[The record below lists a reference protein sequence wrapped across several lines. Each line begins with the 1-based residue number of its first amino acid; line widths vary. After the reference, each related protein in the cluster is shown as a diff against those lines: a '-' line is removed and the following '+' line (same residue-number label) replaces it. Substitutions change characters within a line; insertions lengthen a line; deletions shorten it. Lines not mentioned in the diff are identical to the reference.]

1 MAGSITVSS
10 ITLDSDNNFSIK
22 SNTGATL
29 FFANTTGID
38 VANSFASS
46 SITSDKILT
55 VANTKI
61 SGNIIS
67 SQITSVANT
76 QITGNIISSQISP
89 SVTLYGNP
97 TVTSGNL
104 TVGGS
109 TSLGTASASGNTTM
123 YQAPGSSFLIMNVN
137 GTLAGARRNWAIS
150 PEYDAAGG
158 LSFSVGA
165 SEGAAPS
172 TPRLII
178 KQQGALV
185 LSNGSTSVDG
195 TGITFP
201 ATQNAS
207 SDANT
212 LDDYEEGTWTPSVGG
227 NATYSSQNG
236 RYTKIGNIVYISMDM
251 TVATLGT
258 GSATTISGVPFA
270 PASGGG
276 VNSGTLGYGTGLG
289 TSVVFISFRLDPGG
303 SSSIFNAIFASATT
317 SMASSQNVYTNNT
330 NVNFSLTYRAA

>member
-1 MAGSITVSS
+1 LTF
-10 ITLDSDNNFSIK
+10 D
-22 SNTGATL
+22 
-29 FFANTTGID
+29 
-38 VANSFASS
+38 ASGV
-46 SITSDKILT
+46 ITSAT
-55 VANTKI
+55 NNAVSVANTAI
-61 SGNIIS
+61 TGNIIS

-97 TVTSGNL
+97 TVASGNL

-137 GTLAGARRNWAIS
+137 GTLSGARRNWSIS

-212 LDDYEEGTWTPSVGG
+212 LDDYEEGTWTPTFTSSTVTFSYGTQVG
-227 NATYSSQNG
+227 A
-236 RYTKIGNIVYISMDM
+236 YTKIGNVVFVMFRISLNALP
-251 TVATLGT
+251 T
-258 GSATTISGVPFA
+258 
-270 PASGGG
+270 
-276 VNSGTLGYGTGLG
+276 GTLTNAMSVSGLPF
-289 TSVVFISFRLDPGG
+289 TA
-303 SSSIFNAIFASATT
+303 SSSGNYGSTHAGNYFNWNKT
-317 SMASSQNVYTNNT
+317 STDEEPVLQTIPSQ
-330 NVNFSLTYRAA
+330 TYVEIRLVGDNLAEAGFTPAQLNSNAEIRSKFFYFI

>member
-1 MAGSITVSS
+1 MAGTLIVSNLK
-10 ITLDSDNNFSIK
+10 TDTDNSFIVR
-22 SNTGATL
+22 SNTGTTL
-29 FFANTTGID
+29 FVANTTGID

-55 VANTKI
+55 VANTQI

-67 SQITSVANT
+67 SQIA
-76 QITGNIISSQISP
+76 P

-97 TVTSGNL
+97 IVTSGNL

-123 YQAPGSSFLIMNVN
+123 YQTPGSSFLIMNVN
-137 GTLAGARRNWAIS
+137 GTLAGARRNWAIN
-150 PEYDAAGG
+150 PEYDVAGG

-201 ATQNAS
+201 GTQNAS
-207 SDANT
+207 TDANT
-212 LDDYEEGTWTPSVGG
+212 LDDYEEGTWTPNVGG

-236 RYTKIGNIVYISMDM
+236 RYTKIGNIVYLSWDM
-251 TVATLGT
+251 TITTLGT

-276 VNSGTLGYGTGLG
+276 VNAGTWGYGTGLG
-289 TSVVFISFRLDPGG
+289 TSVVFLSFRLDPGG
-303 SSSIFNAIFASATT
+303 SSSIFNAILASATT
-317 SMASSQNVYTNNT
+317 SMASSQNIYTNGT
-330 NVNFSLTYRAA
+330 NVNSSLTYRAA